1 MKKIDMH
8 LHTTFSDGA
17 MDVKEVIN
25 EARNNNCSLISITD
39 HEVLNDYSYLNE
51 SFKDID
57 IINGIEFN
65 TSEKGVHILGYKI
78 EDVDYINDF
87 IDNLHKDNEHVSF
100 ELIDALKKSG
110 YNISNEQVSEYI
122 KSIGLSYK
130 YLDKRHIVRYLV
142 DNNYTESVYDTYANL
157 IGSGTRL
164 YIPLKKIAIEDII
177 SLIKTH
183 SGIAVLAHPSTMN
196 KSADD
201 LLDTVNKLKMYGL
214 DGLEIFN
221 RKSDKKYIKLYNDI
235 ADECDLIKTVGS
247 DFHSFNDD
255 EIGINVDND
264 FYEKIKIKL
273 M

>member
-8 LHTTFSDGA
+8 LHTTFSDGDINA
-17 MDVKEVIN
+17 EKVIN
-25 EARNNNCSLISITD
+25 IARNNNCSLISITD
-39 HEVLNDYSYLNE
+39 HEVLNDYSYLNK

-57 IINGIEFN
+57 IVNGIEFN
-65 TSEKGVHILGYKI
+65 TNEKGVHILGYKI
-78 EDVDYINDF
+78 EDIDYINNF

-100 ELIDALKKSG
+100 ELIEALKKNG

-142 DNNYTESVYDTYANL
+142 DNNYTTSVYDTYANL

-164 YIPLKKIAIEDII
+164 YIPLKKIPIEDII
-177 SLIKTH
+177 SLIKCH

-196 KSADD
+196 KTPYD
-201 LLDTVNKLKMYGL
+201 LLNRVKELKKCGL
-214 DGLEIFN
+214 DGLEVFN
-221 RKSDKKYIKLYNDI
+221 RKSDKKHIRLYNDI
-235 ADECDLIKTVGS
+235 ADECDLLKTVGS

>member
-8 LHTTFSDGA
+8 LHTTFSDGDV
-17 MDVKEVIN
+17 DVKEVIN
-25 EARNNNCSLISITD
+25 TSRNNNCSLISITD
-39 HEVLNDYSYLNE
+39 HEFLNDYSYLNE
-51 SFKDID
+51 SFNDID
-57 IINGIEFN
+57 IVNGIEFN
-65 TSEKGVHILGYKI
+65 TNEKGVHILGYKI
-78 EDVDYINDF
+78 EDIDYINNF
-87 IDNLHKDNEHVSF
+87 MDNLHKDNEHVSF
-100 ELIDALKKSG
+100 ELIDALEKIG

-142 DNNYTESVYDTYANL
+142 DNNYTKSIYDTYANL
-157 IGSGTRL
+157 IGVGTKL
-164 YIPLKKIAIEDII
+164 YIPLKKVPVEDII
-177 SLIKTH
+177 SLIKYH

-196 KSADD
+196 KTSYD
-201 LLDTVNKLKMYGL
+201 LLNRVKKLKKYGL

-235 ADECDLIKTVGS
+235 ADECNLLKTVGS

-255 EIGINVDND
+255 EIGINVDD
-264 FYEKIKIKL
+264 EFYEKIKIKL